1 MKICREVRSKAWAG
15 EDDEVKERVR
25 NELEV
30 EKQEME
36 QLELGEMEG
45 LARTTAQRQ
54 EYVHIHQSGGFKN

>member
-1 MKICREVRSKAWAG
+1 MKIRREVRSKAWAT

-36 QLELGEMEG
+36 QLELGEVEG

-54 EYVHIHQSGGFKN
+54 EYVRVDYSS